1 MAANPDLEAE
11 QAHLDH
17 AYHQLEAMRAA
28 ARGLLGS
35 VLDQGPGGT
44 FQARAERDVMVRT
57 SLQRLQHLD
66 IGDQSL
72 CFGRIDV
79 GDGDVGDGDIGDGD
93 IFHIGRLAVSGPDQ
107 ESLVVDW
114 RAPVAE
120 PFYRATGHDP
130 MGLTLR
136 RHFLTEGRRMV
147 GMEDERFGAGAGPS
161 SEEPESELAGGGVLL
176 AALERRRSGY
186 MRDIVATV
194 QREQD
199 EVIRSPLAGTLVV
212 QGGPGTGKT
221 AVALHRAAYLLYT
234 HRFPLESQGVLV
246 VGPNPVFMGYIER
259 VLPSLGET
267 GVVQTTIAGLVTAG
281 LVSGGS
287 VQASEPPSTAALKG
301 DARMAAVLARAVKN
315 RQRPLRLGVDVP
327 FGSAVLHLSPEDSAR
342 VVATAR
348 RRGGTHNARRR
359 LIEQLVAGHLHAQ
372 YTATVDR
379 SRRRMGTG
387 VEAQVIDQDEL
398 GRQILRHSGLAEA
411 LDRMWPR
418 LLPEELLHDLYGS
431 PPLIA
436 LASRGI
442 LNSEEQGALY
452 RPRSPDLGAIGWT
465 PGDLALLD
473 ESRALLGSPRRR
485 PTAEDVP
492 RTYGHIVADEAQ
504 DLSPMQLRM
513 LGRRSLSGS
522 MTVVGD
528 IAQATGVQ
536 APADWQEVVAHLGSP
551 GRRPGVTAPPG
562 RRPETGQPGAPRYVE
577 LSVNYRTPAEVMD
590 LAGRVLTA
598 TGTQLRPPR
607 SIRSTGSNPNLVTVA
622 REHLDEEVVARAR
635 SEVETM
641 AGGTVAVVAAPSLL
655 PGLARAMFPVSTG
668 ECPTSTGAA
677 TTEPG
682 APRHGIGSPLTL
694 VPVELVK
701 GLEFDS
707 VIVVE
712 PALLVAEATGG
723 LRSLYVALTRP
734 TRSLTVVHAMPL
746 PPPLS
751 DPGADVPR
759 ARRVG

>member
-1 MAANPDLEAE
+1 MMSSSPANPDLEAE
-11 QAHLDH
+11 QAHLDL

-28 ARGLLGS
+28 ARGLLES

-72 CFGRIDV
+72 CFGRIDM
-79 GDGDVGDGDIGDGD
+79 GDTDAGEEE

-107 ESLVVDW
+107 DTLVVDW

-136 RHFLTEGRRMV
+136 RHFLTGGRRIV
-147 GMEDERFGAGAGPS
+147 SMEDERFGAGAEPS
-161 SEEPESELAGGGVLL
+161 SQEAGSELAGGGVLL
-176 AALERRRSGY
+176 AALERTRSGY

-199 EVIRSPLAGTLVV
+199 EVIRAPLTGILVV

-246 VGPNPVFMGYIER
+246 VGPNPVFMGYIGR

-267 GVVQTTIAGLVTAG
+267 GVVQTTIAGLATAG
-281 LVSGGS
+281 LISGGP
-287 VQASEPPSTAALKG
+287 VQGSEPAATAALKG

-315 RQRPLRLGVDVP
+315 RQRPLRQGVDVP
-327 FGSAVLHLSPEDSAR
+327 FGSAMLHLSPEDSAR

-359 LIEQLVAGHLHAQ
+359 LVEQLVAGNLYVQ
-372 YTATVDR
+372 YTRTVDR
-379 SRRRMGTG
+379 NRRRVAAEG
-387 VEAQVIDQDEL
+387 EAQVIDQVEL
-398 GRQILRHSGLAEA
+398 GRQVRRHPGLAEA

-436 LASRGI
+436 LASRGT
-442 LNSEEQGALY
+442 LDSEEQADLY
-452 RPRSPDLGAIGWT
+452 RPRSPVLEDIGWT

-473 ESRALLGSPRRR
+473 EARALLGPTRRR
-485 PTAEDVP
+485 PTADDAL

-528 IAQATGVQ
+528 IAQATGVR
-536 APADWQEVVAHLGSP
+536 APADWEAVVAHLGPP
-551 GRRPGVTAPPG
+551 GRRPGDTGQSG
-562 RRPETGQPGAPRYVE
+562 RRPGGSGSPRGARYVE
-577 LSVNYRTPAEVMD
+577 LSVNYRTPSEVME
-590 LAGRVLTA
+590 LASRVLAA
-598 TGTQLRPPR
+598 TGTHLRPPR
-607 SIRSTGSNPNLVTVA
+607 SIRSAGSEPNLVAVPWE
-622 REHLDEEVVARAR
+622 RLEEEVVAQAR
-635 SEVETM
+635 SEMEAM
-641 AGGTVAVVAAPSLL
+641 AGGTVVVVVAPSLVSRL
-655 PGLARAMFPVSTG
+655 VGAMAREGLVVTD
-668 ECPTSTGAA
+668 AA
-677 TTEPG
+677 S
-682 APRHGIGSPLTL
+682 HGIGSALTL

-701 GLEFDS
+701 GLEFDA

-712 PALLVAEATGG
+712 PALLVAEETGG

-734 TRSLTVVHAMPL
+734 TRSLTVVSTQPL
-746 PPPLS
+746 PAPL
-751 DPGADVPR
+751 
-759 ARRVG
+759 RRMSA